1 MNRTNVYLLFTSI
14 LFIMTSACSTKNSE
28 SHWKRSDGYVPNAAT
43 AIKIAEAVL
52 PNIYGEQVNEKKPF
66 KATLVDESIWVI
78 NGTLPSD
85 MDGGVPH
92 IEIQKSD
99 GRIIKIIHGK

>member
-1 MNRTNVYLLFTSI
+1 MSKINVHLLFISA
-14 LFIMTSACSTKNSE
+14 LFIMTSACSKKNNE
-28 SHWKRSDGYVPNAAT
+28 THWKRSDGYVPNAAT

-52 PNIYGEQVNEKKPF
+52 PNIYGEQVNDKKPF
-66 KATLVDESIWVI
+66 RATLVDGSIWVI
-78 NGTLPSD
+78 NGTLSSNL
-85 MDGGVPH
+85 DGGVPH